1 MTMQYT
7 LMISVLVIL
16 GIVVVYGAFALLN
29 SMQTTLRVTQL
40 HSDGA
45 STMTTPLI
53 KLHEHISRKPAERFV
68 SRPDPISDEDKGY
81 ITATVQR
88 TVQRMLRPVEQRAEW
103 SNDLDIATLMP
114 AWLSVLTQ
122 QVTASLE
129 QGNLLPG
136 RFIIRWERDD
146 DKIVLYADADVEN
159 IGKVQLPINKVKPLA
174 DYWA

>member
-1 MTMQYT
+1 MQYT
-7 LMISVLVIL
+7 LMISVLAIL

-53 KLHEHISRKPAERFV
+53 DLHEHISRKPAERFV

-81 ITATVQR
+81 ITATVRR
-88 TVQRMLRPVEQRAEW
+88 TVERMLRPVEQRAEW

-129 QGNLLPG
+129 QSNLLPG

-174 DYWA
+174 DYWV

>member
-1 MTMQYT
+1 MQYM
-7 LMISVLVIL
+7 LMISVLVVL
-16 GIVVVYGAFALLN
+16 SVVVVYGAFALLN
-29 SMQTTLRVTQL
+29 TMQTTLRVTQL

-53 KLHEHISRKPAERFV
+53 ELHEHITHKPAERFV
-68 SRPDPISDEDKGY
+68 SRPDPIGDEDKGY

-136 RFIIRWERDD
+136 RFIIRWERDN

-159 IGKVQLPINKVKPLA
+159 IGKVQIPINKVKPLA
-174 DYWA
+174 DYWV